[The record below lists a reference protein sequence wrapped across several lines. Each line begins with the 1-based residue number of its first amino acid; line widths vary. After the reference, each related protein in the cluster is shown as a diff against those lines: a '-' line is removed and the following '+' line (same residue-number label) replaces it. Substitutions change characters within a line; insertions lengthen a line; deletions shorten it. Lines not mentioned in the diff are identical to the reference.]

1 MYDSAKVSAM
11 MKATI
16 QKCFSES
23 CRTVRGSKGL
33 DHTTFGAA
41 GEESEGDDLYIVI
54 RDVMIYDNL
63 GGTADN
69 MIITPHICDEHIWGY
84 LFCTNL
90 QRKSRCTI

>member
-33 DHTTFGAA
+33 DHSTFGAA

-69 MIITPHICDEHIWGY
+69 FDFSPHMH
-84 LFCTNL
+84 
-90 QRKSRCTI
+90 